1 MARVRRSRGSTF
13 LRVIAL
19 IFVAYMIF
27 TALNL
32 RTQITLKRK
41 ELEDIL
47 LQCEEQ
53 RISNQEM
60 ERILAIDDEDSYIER
75 IAKEKLGFAYPDE
88 HILIDV
94 SGSN

>member
-1 MARVRRSRGSTF
+1 MARVRRSRGSVL

-19 IFVAYMIF
+19 IFVIYMGF

-32 RTQITLKRK
+32 RTQITLKQK
-41 ELEDIL
+41 ELQDVL
-47 LQCEEQ
+47 AMVEEQ
-53 RISNQEM
+53 RIDNQEL
-60 ERILAIDDEDSYIER
+60 ERILAIEDEDSYIER

>member
-60 ERILAIDDEDSYIER
+60 ERILAIEDEDSYIER